1 MDEWVGNY
9 YYFKFLE
16 PNITQTYKIQIS
28 KGGGK
33 LIANIEVNGFQ
44 TLINWKA
51 TLKGNKNEISL
62 IV

>member
-9 YYFKFLE
+9 YYFEFLE
-16 PNITQTYKIQIS
+16 PNIIQTYEIQIS

-44 TLINWKA
+44 TLN
-51 TLKGNKNEISL
+51 
-62 IV
+62 